1 MVPHQYLTVG
11 DVDATYTNL
20 SGKVLIF
27 VRVVPRSM
35 GHPGGSFRFVPNVT
49 TFARW
54 IRTNGRNWYQ
64 PKERPKNA
72 YANEMIHSTQMNDCL
87 RAIEAH
93 NRYAAGAIAWNDG
106 KRGVDVVNGTPVL
119 SAFGPNITDV
129 CIVDELGNMCQFIR
143 PPNMDET
150 LGVMDAKDVLMVDKD
165 AANISVQDLLDDIE
179 DKCKY
184 MGYTSIKTN
193 TGPNE
198 KVVVRFQ
205 TAWVPIKKGT
215 TLTKIV
221 PQHYSYQTRSRTNPR
236 NLLVLGTPQGVFA
249 HNDDSGGNKL
259 FAHSVDASGT
269 VHNHWFEAESNK
281 DCMVGHAAIATE
293 EEGLPKK
300 KARAVETGIRGM
312 GPRTN
317 CFVTVA
323 IPNTQKKEVYTG
335 GWSSLP
341 MPSDDED
348 DSPAPV
354 YRSLGAPCTGKSYS
368 ARVSVAEES
377 VGTCD
382 ANAIDVVR
390 PVDEPIVVTIL
401 TYNTVEVPDDF
412 EGESTTMNIAP
423 TDVALGVADLDRQY
437 DLVKK
442 NGGVVCKLSE
452 LPAMLRKLTKKDM
465 AEIVKKV
472 AEDPPPP
479 KADPMVPTASA
490 LAAFA

>member
-1 MVPHQYLTVG
+1 
-11 DVDATYTNL
+11 
-20 SGKVLIF
+20 
-27 VRVVPRSM
+27 
-35 GHPGGSFRFVPNVT
+35 
-49 TFARW
+49 
-54 IRTNGRNWYQ
+54 
-64 PKERPKNA
+64 
-72 YANEMIHSTQMNDCL
+72 MIYSTQMNECL
-87 RAIEAH
+87 RAIDAH
-93 NRYAAGAIAWNDG
+93 NRYAAGAVAWNDG
-106 KRGVDVVNGTPVL
+106 HRGVTVVNGTPVV
-119 SAFGPNITDV
+119 SAFGDNITDV
-129 CIVDELGNMCQFIR
+129 CIVDEAGNACQFIR
-143 PPNMDET
+143 PPNMNET
-150 LGVMDAKDVLMVDKD
+150 LGVMDAKDLLMVDKD
-165 AANISVQDLLDDIE
+165 GTNVSVQDLLDEIE
-179 DKCKY
+179 EKCKY

-193 TGPNE
+193 TEANQ

-215 TLTKIV
+215 KLTKIV

-269 VHNHWFEAESNK
+269 VHTHWFEAESNK
-281 DCMVGHAAIATE
+281 DCMVGHAATMTE
-293 EEGLPKK
+293 DEGLPKK
-300 KARAVETGIRGM
+300 KARAVEMGIRGM
-312 GPRTN
+312 GARTN

-323 IPNTQKKEVYTG
+323 IPNTQKKEERTRG
-335 GWSSLP
+335 FSSFAP
-341 MPSDDED
+341 MSDDD
-348 DSPAPV
+348 DDGGAPV
-354 YRSLGAPCTGKSYS
+354 YRSLGAACTGKSYA

-382 ANAIDVVR
+382 ANAIDIVR
-390 PVDEPIVVTIL
+390 PGNEPIVVTVL

-412 EGESTTMNIAP
+412 EGEPTTMKIAP

-452 LPAMLRKLTKKDM
+452 LPAMLHKLTKEHM
-465 AEIVKKV
+465 AEIVKKM

>member
-1 MVPHQYLTVG
+1 
-11 DVDATYTNL
+11 
-20 SGKVLIF
+20 
-27 VRVVPRSM
+27 
-35 GHPGGSFRFVPNVT
+35 
-49 TFARW
+49 
-54 IRTNGRNWYQ
+54 
-64 PKERPKNA
+64 
-72 YANEMIHSTQMNDCL
+72 MIHSTQMNDCL

-93 NRYAAGAIAWNDG
+93 DRYAAGAIAWNDG
-106 KRGVDVVNGTPVL
+106 QRGVTVVNGTPVL

-129 CIVDELGNMCQFIR
+129 CIVDEAGNMCQFIR

-150 LGVMDAKDVLMVDKD
+150 LGVMDAKDLLMVDKD
-165 AANISVQDLLDDIE
+165 GNNVSVQDLLDDIE
-179 DKCKY
+179 DRCKY

-193 TGPNE
+193 TVPNQ

-221 PQHYSYQTRSRTNPR
+221 PQHYSYQTNSRTNPR

-281 DCMVGHAAIATE
+281 DCMVGHAAIAME
-293 EEGLPKK
+293 EEGHLEK
-300 KARAVETGIRGM
+300 KARAVEMGIRGM

-323 IPNTQKKEVYTG
+323 VPNTQKQEAVTRDP
-335 GWSSLP
+335 SSVA
-341 MPSDDED
+341 MNSNDDD
-348 DSPAPV
+348 DGADFPLV
-354 YRSLGAPCTGKSYS
+354 YRSLSVCTGKSYS

-382 ANAIDVVR
+382 ANAIDIVR
-390 PVDEPIVVTIL
+390 PENEPILVTVL

-412 EGESTTMNIAP
+412 EGEPTTMKIAP

-452 LPAMLRKLTKKDM
+452 LPAMLRKLTKEDM
-465 AEIVKKV
+465 AQIVKKV
-472 AEDPPPP
+472 AEDPPPH
-479 KADPMVPTASA
+479 ADPMVPTATA

>member
-1 MVPHQYLTVG
+1 M
-11 DVDATYTNL
+11 
-20 SGKVLIF
+20 I
-27 VRVVPRSM
+27 
-35 GHPGGSFRFVPNVT
+35 
-49 TFARW
+49 
-54 IRTNGRNWYQ
+54 
-64 PKERPKNA
+64 
-72 YANEMIHSTQMNDCL
+72 YATQMNECL
-87 RAIEAH
+87 RAIDAH
-93 NRYAAGAIAWNDG
+93 NRYAAGSISWNDG
-106 KRGVDVVNGTPVL
+106 QRGVTVVNGTPVI
-119 SAFGPNITDV
+119 SAFGNNITDV
-129 CIVDELGNMCQFIR
+129 CIVDEAGSTCQFIR

-150 LGVMDAKDVLMVDKD
+150 LGVMDAKDLLVVDTD
-165 AANISVQDLLDDIE
+165 GNNVSVQDLLDDIE

-184 MGYTSIKTN
+184 MGYTSITTN
-193 TGPNE
+193 AGSSQ

-269 VHNHWFEAESNK
+269 VQNHWFEAESNK
-281 DCMVGHAAIATE
+281 DCMVGHAAAE

-300 KARAVETGIRGM
+300 KARAVEMGIRGM
-312 GPRTN
+312 GLRTN

-323 IPNTQKKEVYTG
+323 IPNTQTTEVYTRG
-335 GWSSLP
+335 LSSFA
-341 MPSDDED
+341 MTSNDDDEC
-348 DSPAPV
+348 APV
-354 YRSLGAPCTGKSYS
+354 YRSLGAPCTGKSYA

-382 ANAIDVVR
+382 ANAIDIVR
-390 PVDEPIVVTIL
+390 PANEPIVVTVL

-412 EGESTTMNIAP
+412 EGEPTTMKIAP

-452 LPAMLRKLTKKDM
+452 LPAMLHKLTKEHM

-472 AEDPPPP
+472 TEDPPPP
-479 KADPMVPTASA
+479 TTDPMVPTASA
-490 LAAFA
+490 LAGFA

>member
-1 MVPHQYLTVG
+1 
-11 DVDATYTNL
+11 
-20 SGKVLIF
+20 
-27 VRVVPRSM
+27 
-35 GHPGGSFRFVPNVT
+35 
-49 TFARW
+49 
-54 IRTNGRNWYQ
+54 
-64 PKERPKNA
+64 
-72 YANEMIHSTQMNDCL
+72 MNDCL
-87 RAIEAH
+87 RAIDAH

-106 KRGVDVVNGTPVL
+106 ERGVTVVDGTPVL
-119 SAFGPNITDV
+119 SSIGPNITDV
-129 CIVDELGNMCQFIR
+129 CIVDEAGGTCPFMR

-150 LGVMDAKDVLMVDKD
+150 LGVMDAKDILMVDKVGT
-165 AANISVQDLLDDIE
+165 NVSVQDLLDDIE

-184 MGYTSIKTN
+184 MGYTSIKTD
-193 TGPNE
+193 TGPNQ

-205 TAWVPIKKGT
+205 TAWVPLKKGT
-215 TLTKIV
+215 TLAKIV

-236 NLLVLGTPQGVFA
+236 NLLMLGTPQGVFA
-249 HNDDSGGNKL
+249 HNDDSGGNRL

-281 DCMVGHAAIATE
+281 DCMVGHAAIAME

-300 KARAVETGIRGM
+300 KARAVEMGIRGM

-323 IPNTQKKEVYTG
+323 VPNTQKTEVRTRG
-335 GWSSLP
+335 LSSFATA
-341 MPSDDED
+341 SDDDEGNHE
-348 DSPAPV
+348 PV
-354 YRSLGAPCTGKSYS
+354 YRSLDGCIGTSYS

-382 ANAIDVVR
+382 ANAIDIVR
-390 PVDEPIVVTIL
+390 PANEPIVVTVL

-412 EGESTTMNIAP
+412 EGEPTTMKIAP

-452 LPAMLRKLTKKDM
+452 LPAMLRKLTKEDM
-465 AEIVKKV
+465 AQIVKKV

-479 KADPMVPTASA
+479 MADPMMPTAKA